1 MKETNLTNQGY
12 EIVFESENIYY
23 VKLDERLVND
33 YLIMVNDPN
42 VANKISHKT
51 RTYTYEQELNWVKSK
66 LEENALC
73 FSMLEKTT
81 GEYIGNIEIMVIKD
95 NIGELGISITAS
107 KQDKHYGTESIKAL
121 LKYAYGKLNLY
132 GIELDVYATNSKAI
146 HCYEKV
152 GFIKDGIG
160 KTEEDVHMRIS
171 R

>member
-1 MKETNLTNQGY
+1 MEKINFINQRY

-23 VKLDERLVND
+23 VKLDEKLVND
-33 YLIMVNDPN
+33 YLKMVNDPN

-51 RTYTYEQELNWVKSK
+51 RTYTYEQELNWLKSK

-73 FSMLEKTT
+73 FSMLEKST
-81 GEYIGNIEIMVIKD
+81 GEYIGNIEIMKIEN

-121 LKYAYGKLNLY
+121 LKYSYEILNLD
-132 GIELDVYATNSKAI
+132 GMELNVYATNPKAI

-160 KTEEDVHMRIS
+160 KTEEDIHMKIS

>member
-1 MKETNLTNQGY
+1 MEKINFIKQNY
-12 EIVFESENIYY
+12 EVVFESENIYY

-81 GEYIGNIEIMVIKD
+81 GEYIGNIEILEIKD

-121 LKYAYGKLNLY
+121 LKYAYGELNLY
-132 GIELDVYATNSKAI
+132 GMELNVYATNPRAI

-160 KTEEDVHMRIS
+160 KTEEDIHMRIS

>member
-1 MKETNLTNQGY
+1 MKKTNLTNQGY

-81 GEYIGNIEIMVIKD
+81 GEYIGNIEILEIKD

-121 LKYAYGKLNLY
+121 LKYAYGELNLY
-132 GIELDVYATNSKAI
+132 GMELNVYATNPRAI
-146 HCYEKV
+146 HCYEKI

-160 KTEEDVHMRIS
+160 KTEEDIHMRIS

>member
-1 MKETNLTNQGY
+1 MEETNFINQRY

-23 VKLDERLVND
+23 VKLDEKLVND

-42 VANKISHKT
+42 VASKISHKI
-51 RTYTYEQELNWVKSK
+51 RTYTYEQEVNWLKSK

-73 FSMLEKTT
+73 FSMLEKST
-81 GEYIGNIEIMVIKD
+81 GEYIGNIEIMEIEN

-121 LKYAYGKLNLY
+121 LKYAYEELNLD
-132 GIELDVYATNSKAI
+132 GMELNVYATNPRAI
-146 HCYEKV
+146 HCYEKA
-152 GFIKDGIG
+152 GFIRDGMG
-160 KTEEDVHMRIS
+160 KTEEDIHMKIS

>member
-23 VKLDERLVND
+23 VKLDEKLVND
-33 YLIMVNDPN
+33 YLIMVNDSN

-81 GEYIGNIEIMVIKD
+81 GQYIGNIEIMEIKD
-95 NIGELGISITAS
+95 NIGELGITITAS

-121 LKYAYGKLNLY
+121 LKYAYGELNLS
-132 GIELDVYATNSKAI
+132 GMELNVYATNLRAI

-160 KTEEDVHMRIS
+160 KTEEDIHMRIS

>member
-1 MKETNLTNQGY
+1 MEEINFINQRY

-23 VKLDERLVND
+23 VKLDEKLVND
-33 YLIMVNDPN
+33 YLKMVNDHN

-51 RTYTYEQELNWVKSK
+51 RTYTYEQELNWLKSK

-73 FSMLEKTT
+73 FSMLEKNT
-81 GEYIGNIEIMVIKD
+81 GEYIGNIEIMEIEN

-107 KQDKHYGTESIKAL
+107 KQNKHYGTESIKAL
-121 LKYAYGKLNLY
+121 LKYSYEILNLD
-132 GIELDVYATNSKAI
+132 GMELNVYATNPKAI

-160 KTEEDVHMRIS
+160 KTEEDIHMKIS

>member
-81 GEYIGNIEIMVIKD
+81 GEYIGNIEILEIKD

-121 LKYAYGKLNLY
+121 LKYAYGELNLY
-132 GIELDVYATNSKAI
+132 GMELNVYATNPRAI

-160 KTEEDVHMRIS
+160 KTEEDIHMRIS

>member
-1 MKETNLTNQGY
+1 MKETNFINQIY

-33 YLIMVNDPN
+33 YLIMINDPN
-42 VANKISHKT
+42 VANKISHQT
-51 RTYTYEQELNWVKSK
+51 RTYTYCQELNWVKSK

-81 GEYIGNIEIMVIKD
+81 GEYIGNIEIIEIKD

-121 LKYAYGKLNLY
+121 LTYAYEELNLY
-132 GIELDVYATNSKAI
+132 GMELNVYATNPRAI

-160 KTEEDVHMRIS
+160 KTEEDIHMRIS

>member
-1 MKETNLTNQGY
+1 MEEINFINQRY

-23 VKLDERLVND
+23 VKLDEKLVND
-33 YLIMVNDPN
+33 YLKMVNDPN

-51 RTYTYEQELNWVKSK
+51 RTYTYEQELNWLKSK

-73 FSMLEKTT
+73 FSMLEKNT
-81 GEYIGNIEIMVIKD
+81 GEYIGNIEIMEIEN

-107 KQDKHYGTESIKAL
+107 KQNKHYGTESIKAL
-121 LKYAYGKLNLY
+121 LKYSYEILNLD
-132 GIELDVYATNSKAI
+132 GMELNVYATNPKAI

-160 KTEEDVHMRIS
+160 KTEEDIHMKIS

>member
-1 MKETNLTNQGY
+1 MEEMNFINQRY

-23 VKLDERLVND
+23 IKLDEKLVND

-51 RTYTYEQELNWVKSK
+51 RTYTYEQELNWLKLK

-81 GEYIGNIEIMVIKD
+81 GEYIGNIEIMEIKN

-107 KQDKHYGTESIKAL
+107 KQDKHYGTESIRAL
-121 LKYAYGKLNLY
+121 LKYAYEELNLD
-132 GIELDVYATNSKAI
+132 GMELNVYATNTRAI

-160 KTEEDVHMRIS
+160 KTKDDIHMKIS

>member
-1 MKETNLTNQGY
+1 MKKTNQGY

-81 GEYIGNIEIMVIKD
+81 GEYIGNIEILEIKD

-121 LKYAYGKLNLY
+121 LKYAYGELNLY
-132 GIELDVYATNSKAI
+132 GMELNVYATNPRAI

-160 KTEEDVHMRIS
+160 KTEEDIHMRIS

>member
-1 MKETNLTNQGY
+1 MKETNQGY

-33 YLIMVNDPN
+33 YLIMVNDPD

-66 LEENALC
+66 LEKNALC

-95 NIGELGISITAS
+95 NIGELGISITAL

-121 LKYAYGKLNLY
+121 LKYAYGELNLY
-132 GIELDVYATNSKAI
+132 GMELNVYATNSRAI

>member
-1 MKETNLTNQGY
+1 MKEVNFINRGY

-23 VKLDERLVND
+23 VKLDEKLISD
-33 YLIMVNDPN
+33 YLVMVNDPN
-42 VANKISHKT
+42 VARKISHKI
-51 RTYTYEQELNWVKSK
+51 RTYSYEQELNWLNSK

-81 GEYIGNIEIMVIKD
+81 GEYIGNIEIMEIKN

-107 KQDKHYGTESIKAL
+107 KQDKHYGTESIQAL
-121 LKYAYGKLNLY
+121 LKYAYEELKLD
-132 GIELDVYATNSKAI
+132 GMELNVYATNPKAI

-160 KTEEDVHMRIS
+160 KTKDDIHMRIS
-171 R
+171 K